1 MENSGMSNNDKADK
15 IRKMR
20 SLSAFFVF
28 VQHEHI
34 LMGASSLNCPDSGKV
49 AAKGKGV
56 GTRPRLVFGGA
67 DFQ

>member
-28 VQHEHI
+28 VQHEYT
-34 LMGASSLNCPDSGKV
+34 LMGASS
-49 AAKGKGV
+49 
-56 GTRPRLVFGGA
+56 
-67 DFQ
+67 

>member
-20 SLSAFFVF
+20 SLSAFFCVRPARTYSD
-28 VQHEHI
+28 
-34 LMGASSLNCPDSGKV
+34 GCKSLNCPDNGKV

-56 GTRPRLVFGGA
+56 GTRPRLIFGGA